1 MTQRTRKVLFWM
13 SLGVVLLADQLSKLW
28 VVRTFPRFVSVQ
40 PVAWLE
46 PVFSFTPVENTG
58 VAFGLL
64 PQLGGVLTVL
74 STVIIAGLLIFYL
87 QMEDEEHWLMHLAL
101 GAQIGGAIGNLVDRF
116 ARGAV
121 VDFIDANF
129 WPFQEW
135 PIFNLADSAIVVGV
149 GLLLLAA
156 FLEERVLSQER
167 EEVEA
172 SPVIV
177 EEEEAL
183 HA

>member
-1 MTQRTRKVLFWM
+1 MTQRARKVLFWV
-13 SLGVVLLADQLSKLW
+13 SLGVVLLADQLTKLW
-28 VVRTFPRFVSVQ
+28 VVRTFTKYVTVQ
-40 PVAWLE
+40 PVQWLE
-46 PVFSFTPVENTG
+46 PVFSFTHVENTG

-64 PQLGGVLTVL
+64 PQLGGVLTVV

-87 QMEDEEHWLMHLAL
+87 QMEDEEHWLIHLAL

-129 WPFQEW
+129 WPFQAW
-135 PIFNLADSAIVVGV
+135 PIFNIADSSIVVGV

-156 FLEERVLSQER
+156 FLEERALSQER
-167 EEVEA
+167 EAVET
-172 SPVIV
+172 PGVV
-177 EEEEAL
+177 MEDEEAL